1 MVRTKINSFVL
12 IFELLAAGSLAS
24 HDRRECILLVGFYLF
39 EFLYT
44 IRNPNQFK
52 MGTHQNSNHLLKTT
66 FYRGISTK
74 ATEARS
80 VIKLKL

>member
-24 HDRRECILLVGFYLF
+24 DDRRECILLVGFYLII
-39 EFLYT
+39 FLYT
-44 IRNPNQFK
+44 IPSPNHVK
-52 MGTHQNSNHLLKTT
+52 LGTHQNSNHLSKTT